1 MNTYQEAIDYL
12 ESLNRFGIRLG
23 LVRIEELLRRMG
35 EPQNEYP
42 TIHVTGT
49 NGKGSATAMLSS
61 ILTASGKKTGMY
73 TSPHLSS
80 YTERVRIGGEPIDEA
95 KFAEAIFAVKEV
107 AEQMETDGAEYPTQ
121 FEVLTAAAFW
131 LFAKENVDYAVIE
144 VGLGGL
150 LDSTNVIVPEL
161 SIITSIAVDHAEKC
175 GDSLNGIAEH
185 KAGIIKEGVP
195 VFVCADGE
203 PLAIVERTAETKG
216 ADVYLG
222 GRDFSATSCG
232 IDDGMRTLLYSQGG
246 MQETYRLRLLGSYQ
260 VDNASIAI
268 AAAKHLGVEH
278 EAIACG
284 LETVVWPCR
293 LEILSQSPT
302 ILLDGAHNLAG
313 VTALRASLDELF
325 PNRKILFLLGILQDK
340 DVKGMAEVLVR
351 ECDEAIIT
359 WPLSERAASPET
371 VAQYV
376 NASYVETVECI
387 EDGIERIG
395 MRADADSIICI
406 AGSFYLVGRAREVL
420 VDRQTNE
427 KQV

>member
-1 MNTYQEAIDYL
+1 MNTYSEAICYL

-35 EPQNEYP
+35 EPQNEYR

-49 NGKGSATAMLSS
+49 NGKGSTTAMLSS

-80 YTERVRIGGEPIDEA
+80 YTERMRVGGEPIAEA
-95 KFAEAIFAVKEV
+95 KFAKAIFVVKKV
-107 AEQMETDGAEYPTQ
+107 AEQMEADGAEYPTQ

-131 LFAKENVDYAVIE
+131 LFAKEGVDYAVIE

-150 LDSTNVIVPEL
+150 LDSTNVIIPEL

-175 GDSLNGIAEH
+175 GDSLSGIAVH

-195 VFVCADGE
+195 VFVYADGE
-203 PLAIVERTAETKG
+203 PLEIVERTAQTKR

-222 GRDFSATSCG
+222 GRDFAAVSCG
-232 IDDGMRTLLYSQGG
+232 VEDGMRRFTFLQGSVE
-246 MQETYRLRLLGSYQ
+246 ETYRLRLLGSYQ
-260 VDNASIAI
+260 VNNASIAV
-268 AAAKHLGVEH
+268 AAAKYLGIDRD
-278 EAIACG
+278 AIARG
-284 LETVVWPCR
+284 LASVVWPCR

-313 VTALRASLDELF
+313 VTALRSSLDELF
-325 PNRKILFLLGILQDK
+325 SNRKILFLLGILQDK

-351 ECDEAIIT
+351 ACDDVVIT
-359 WPLSERAASPET
+359 WPLSDRAASPET
-371 VAQYV
+371 VAQYIR
-376 NASYVETVECI
+376 ASHVETVERI
-387 EDGIERIG
+387 EDGIERVKAL
-395 MRADADSIICI
+395 ADDDSVICI

-420 VDRQTNE
+420 VHRQEDE
-427 KQV
+427 K

>member
-1 MNTYQEAIDYL
+1 MNTYQEAIGYL

-35 EPQNEYP
+35 QPQNEYP

-49 NGKGSATAMLSS
+49 NGKGSTTAMLSS

-80 YTERVRIGGEPIDEA
+80 YTERMRIGGEPITEE
-95 KFAEAIFAVKEV
+95 KFAEAIFAVREI
-107 AEQMETDGAEYPTQ
+107 AEQMEADGAEYPTQ
-121 FEVLTAAAFW
+121 FEALTAAAFW
-131 LFAKENVDYAVIE
+131 LFANEQVDCAVIE

-150 LDSTNVIVPEL
+150 LDSTNVIVPDL

-175 GDSLNGIAEH
+175 GDSLSGIAEH

-195 VFVCADGE
+195 VFVYADGE
-203 PLAIVERTAETKG
+203 PLDIVKRTAAEKK
-216 ADVYLG
+216 AQVYLG
-222 GRDFSATSCG
+222 GQDFSAASCG
-232 IDDGMRTLLYSQGG
+232 ITDSMRVLTYSQSGAE
-246 MQETYRLRLLGSYQ
+246 ETYRLRLLGSYQ
-260 VDNASIAI
+260 IDNASLAI
-268 AAAKHLGVEH
+268 AAAKYLGITKD
-278 EAIACG
+278 AIAKG
-284 LETVVWPCR
+284 LEKVVWPCR
-293 LEILSQSPT
+293 LEVLSQSPT

-325 PNRKILFLLGILQDK
+325 PGKSILFLLGILQDK

-351 ECDEAIIT
+351 PCDEVVIT

-376 NASYVETVECI
+376 SASYVETVECI
-387 EDGIERIG
+387 EDGIERVFA
-395 MRADADSIICI
+395 RADEDTVICI

-420 VDRQTNE
+420 VDRQ
-427 KQV
+427 

>member
-1 MNTYQEAIDYL
+1 MNTYSEAICYL

-35 EPQNEYP
+35 DPQNEYP
-42 TIHVTGT
+42 AIHVTGT
-49 NGKGSATAMLSS
+49 NGKGSTTAMLSS

-80 YTERVRIGGEPIDEA
+80 YTERMRIGGEPIDEA
-95 KFAEAIFAVKEV
+95 KFAEAIFVVKEF
-107 AEQMETDGAEYPTQ
+107 AEQMEADGAEYPTQ

-131 LFAKENVDYAVIE
+131 LFAKEGVDYAVIE

-161 SIITSIAVDHAEKC
+161 SVITSIAVDHAEKC
-175 GDSLNGIAEH
+175 GDSLSGIAEH

-195 VFVCADGE
+195 VFVYADGL
-203 PLAIVERTAETKG
+203 PLDIVEKTAQAKN
-216 ADVYLG
+216 APVYLG
-222 GRDFSATSCG
+222 RRDFSAVSCG
-232 IDDGMRTLLYSQGG
+232 VAGGMRHFTFVQGDVE
-246 MQETYRLRLLGSYQ
+246 ETYRLRLLGSYQ
-260 VDNASIAI
+260 VDNASIAV
-268 AAAKHLGVEH
+268 AAAKHLGIDKED
-278 EAIACG
+278 IARG
-284 LETVVWPCR
+284 LASVVWPCR
-293 LEILSQSPT
+293 LEILSETPT

-325 PNRKILFLLGILQDK
+325 PNKKILFLLGILQDK

-351 ECDEAIIT
+351 KCDDVVIT

-371 VAQYV
+371 VARYIS
-376 NASYVETVECI
+376 ASHVETVERI
-387 EDGIERIG
+387 EDGIERVK
-395 MRADADSIICI
+395 ALSDDDSVICI

-420 VDRQTNE
+420 TEEHE
-427 KQV
+427 K

>member
-1 MNTYQEAIDYL
+1 MNTYQEAIGYL

-23 LVRIEELLRRMG
+23 LVRIEELLCRMG
-35 EPQNEYP
+35 QPQNEYP

-49 NGKGSATAMLSS
+49 NGKGSTTAMLSS

-80 YTERVRIGGEPIDEA
+80 YTERMRISGEPITEE
-95 KFAEAIFAVKEV
+95 KFAEAIFAVREI
-107 AEQMETDGAEYPTQ
+107 AEQMEADGAEYPTQ

-131 LFAKENVDYAVIE
+131 LFANEQVDYAVIE

-175 GDSLNGIAEH
+175 GDSLSGIAEH

-195 VFVCADGE
+195 VFVYADGE
-203 PLAIVERTAETKG
+203 PLDIVKRTATKKK
-216 ADVYLG
+216 AQVYLG
-222 GRDFSATSCG
+222 GQDFSATSCG
-232 IDDGMRTLLYSQGG
+232 ITDSMRVLAYSQGG
-246 MQETYRLRLLGSYQ
+246 AEETYRLRLLGSYQ
-260 VDNASIAI
+260 VANASLAI
-268 AAAKHLGVEH
+268 AAAKHLGIAKD
-278 EAIACG
+278 AIAKG

-293 LEILSQSPT
+293 LEVLSQSPT

-325 PNRKILFLLGILQDK
+325 PNKSILFLLGILQDK

-351 ECDEAIIT
+351 PCDEAVIT

-376 NASYVETVECI
+376 NASHVETVERI
-387 EDGIERIG
+387 EDGIERVFA
-395 MRADADSIICI
+395 RADQDTVICI

-420 VDRQTNE
+420 VDRQRNK

>member
-1 MNTYQEAIDYL
+1 MNTYSEAICYL

-35 EPQNEYP
+35 EPQNEYR

-49 NGKGSATAMLSS
+49 NGKGSTTAMLSS

-80 YTERVRIGGEPIDEA
+80 YTERMRIGGEPIDEE
-95 KFAEAIFAVKEV
+95 KFAEAIFVVKKV
-107 AEQMETDGAEYPTQ
+107 AEQMEADGAEYPTQ

-131 LFAKENVDYAVIE
+131 LFAKEGVDYAVIE

-175 GDSLNGIAEH
+175 GDSLSGIAEH

-195 VFVCADGE
+195 VFVYADGQ
-203 PLAIVERTAETKG
+203 PLSIVEKTAQAKRAEL
-216 ADVYLG
+216 YLG
-222 GRDFSATSCG
+222 GRDFSAVSCG
-232 IDDGMRTLLYSQGG
+232 VAGGMRHFTFVQG
-246 MQETYRLRLLGSYQ
+246 ETEDVYQLRLLGSYQ
-260 VDNASIAI
+260 VDNASIAV
-268 AAAKHLGVEH
+268 AAAKHLGIDK
-278 EAIACG
+278 EAIARG
-284 LETVVWPCR
+284 LASVVWPCR
-293 LEILSQSPT
+293 LEILSESPT

-313 VTALRASLDELF
+313 VTALRSSLDEMF
-325 PNRKILFLLGILQDK
+325 PDQKILFLLGILQDK

-351 ECDEAIIT
+351 ACDDVVIT

-371 VAQYV
+371 VAQYIS
-376 NASYVETVECI
+376 ASHVETVERI
-387 EDGIERIG
+387 EDGIERVK
-395 MRADADSIICI
+395 ALSNDDSVICI

-420 VDRQTNE
+420 TQENE
-427 KQV
+427 K

>member
-1 MNTYQEAIDYL
+1 MNTYSEAICYL

-35 EPQNEYP
+35 EPQNEYR

-49 NGKGSATAMLSS
+49 NGKGSTTAMLSS

-80 YTERVRIGGEPIDEA
+80 YTERMRIGGEPIDEA
-95 KFAEAIFAVKEV
+95 KFAEAIFVVKEV
-107 AEQMETDGAEYPTQ
+107 AEQMEADGAEYPTQ

-131 LFAKENVDYAVIE
+131 LFAQEGVEYAVIE

-150 LDSTNVIVPEL
+150 LDSTNVIVPKL

-175 GDSLNGIAEH
+175 GDSLSGIAEH

-195 VFVCADGE
+195 VFVYADGE
-203 PLAIVERTAETKG
+203 PLSIVEKTAQAKN
-216 ADVYLG
+216 ADIYLG
-222 GRDFSATSCG
+222 GRDFSAVSCG
-232 IDDGMRTLLYSQGG
+232 IEDGMRLFTFKQGTAE
-246 MQETYRLRLLGSYQ
+246 ETYRLRLLGSYQ
-260 VDNASIAI
+260 VENASIAV
-268 AAAKHLGVEH
+268 AAAKYLGIDEGS
-278 EAIACG
+278 IARG
-284 LETVVWPCR
+284 LQSVVWPCR
-293 LEILSQSPT
+293 LEVLSESPT

-313 VTALRASLDELF
+313 VTALRNSLDELF
-325 PNRKILFLLGILQDK
+325 PDRKILFLLGILQDK

-351 ECDEAIIT
+351 ACDDVVIT

-371 VAQYV
+371 VAQYIS
-376 NASYVETVECI
+376 AAHVETVERI
-387 EDGIERIG
+387 EDGIERVK
-395 MRADADSIICI
+395 ALANDDSVICI

-420 VDRQTNE
+420 VEEHE
-427 KQV
+427 K

>member
-1 MNTYQEAIDYL
+1 MNTYSEAICYL

-35 EPQNEYP
+35 EPQKEYR

-49 NGKGSATAMLSS
+49 NGKGSTTAMISS
-61 ILTASGKKTGMY
+61 ILTASEKKTGMY

-80 YTERVRIGGEPIDEA
+80 YTERMRICGEPIGET
-95 KFAEAIFAVKEV
+95 KFAEAIFAVKEI
-107 AEQMETDGAEYPTQ
+107 AEQMEADGAEYPTQ

-131 LFAKENVDYAVIE
+131 VFAREGVEYAVIE

-175 GDSLNGIAEH
+175 GDSLEGIAEH

-195 VFVCADGE
+195 VFVYADGQ
-203 PLAIVERTAETKG
+203 PLEIVENTAQRKK

-222 GRDFSATSCG
+222 GRDFSAVSRG
-232 IDDGMRTLLYSQGG
+232 VKDGVRYFTFTQGG
-246 MQETYRLRLLGSYQ
+246 AEETYRLRLLGSYQ
-260 VDNASIAI
+260 VDNASIAV
-268 AAAKHLGVEH
+268 AAAKYLGIDVDS
-278 EAIACG
+278 IARG
-284 LETVVWPCR
+284 LAAVVWPCR
-293 LEILSQSPT
+293 LEILSKSPT

-313 VTALRASLDELF
+313 VTALRSSLDELF

-351 ECDEAIIT
+351 ACDDVVIT

-371 VAQYV
+371 VAQYIS
-376 NASYVETVECI
+376 ASHVETVERI
-387 EDGIERIG
+387 EDGIERVK
-395 MRADADSIICI
+395 ALASDDSVICI

-420 VDRQTNE
+420 VQEKENE
-427 KQV
+427 K